1 MKITLNL
8 ATRPFVELRPL
19 YTRLRAA
26 MVVLAVLATVLGFT
40 LRVVDRQATVSRSQM
55 DALAARTETFRQER
69 AANEARMREPQ
80 NAAVLE
86 RSRFLNTLFV
96 RKGFSWTAVMMDL
109 EQVLPPGVQVTSID
123 PQITPEHEV
132 LIRLKVSGE
141 RGRAV
146 ELVKNLETSKR
157 FVAPRLAGETA
168 QTADANQS
176 GPGGLQ
182 RAAAVPSSGVEF
194 DILSGYNPLPA
205 QVRKDRE
212 PHTGKQGTEKQG
224 TRTRGAAKPA
234 AGSTIDSRFGPPA
247 GTTTR
252 GPR

>member
-8 ATRPFVELRPL
+8 STRPFVELHPL
-19 YTRLRAA
+19 YTRLRVAI
-26 MVVLAVLATVLGFT
+26 VLLAVLATVLGFT
-40 LRVVDRQATVSRSQM
+40 LRVVDRQAKASRSQM
-55 DALAARTETFRQER
+55 DTLAARTETFRHER

-168 QTADANQS
+168 ETADQNQA
-176 GPGGLQ
+176 GPGGVQ
-182 RAAAVPSSGVEF
+182 RTSAPPSSGVEF
-194 DILSGYNPLPA
+194 DILSGYNPLPR

-212 PHTGKQGTEKQG
+212 PGTGKQGTRKQG
-224 TRTRGAAKPA
+224 TAKLKKAKPA
-234 AGSTIDSRFGPPA
+234 AATA
-247 GTTTR
+247 AR
-252 GPR
+252 GPQ